1 MSNDHPPVLECLHC
15 GSRWLVDII
24 GEACPR
30 CGSRETKEGRP
41 LPDNVEVSK
50 CAHKRMEATQQP
62 SQDAIRAFNE
72 YHEKV
77 VKYHDELKGLAEKI
91 PKAEIYN
98 PNIMSDRM

>member
-1 MSNDHPPVLECLHC
+1 
-15 GSRWLVDII
+15 
-24 GEACPR
+24 
-30 CGSRETKEGRP
+30 
-41 LPDNVEVSK
+41 
-50 CAHKRMEATQQP
+50 MEATQQP